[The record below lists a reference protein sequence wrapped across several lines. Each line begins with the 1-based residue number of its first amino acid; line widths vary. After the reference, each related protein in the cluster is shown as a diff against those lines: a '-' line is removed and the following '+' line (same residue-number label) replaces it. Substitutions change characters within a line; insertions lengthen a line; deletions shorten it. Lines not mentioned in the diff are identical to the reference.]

1 MIIRVKKKTH
11 IIIVNFG
18 YILIFKNYRIFPN
31 RLDKT
36 DFKIFLPKGYFRFKN
51 PFFIFSIN

>member
-18 YILIFKNYRIFPN
+18 YILNFGY
-31 RLDKT
+31 L
-36 DFKIFLPKGYFRFKN
+36 FLSKGGCE
-51 PFFIFSIN
+51 